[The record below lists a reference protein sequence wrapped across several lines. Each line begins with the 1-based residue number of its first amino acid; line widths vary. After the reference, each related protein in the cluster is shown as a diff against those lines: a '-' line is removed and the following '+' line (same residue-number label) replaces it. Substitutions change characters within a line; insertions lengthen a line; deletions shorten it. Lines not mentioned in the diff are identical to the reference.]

1 MALGKTAAVVIG
13 SFPLGESDR
22 VVTFFSRQY
31 GKIRGVA
38 KAARRIRSRFGGALE
53 LGTLG
58 ELVFFDTGRS
68 DLVRVDHFDVL
79 HPFERVRNDLDRLGQ
94 AAWIVECVGRLTADR
109 DPNAALYGLLLR
121 ALKSVE
127 AGTPPRR
134 VAVVFGV
141 RCIEALGHRL
151 RTDACVGCGRRTAT
165 DHGPLEIDVEAGG
178 LVCADCGRG
187 ATDTVRVEPASV
199 AALRRL
205 RTMAWDEATA
215 GRLGRAEAELRD
227 LLDLQV
233 ARLIGHPARTTRF
246 VREIERFAPA
256 LSSPRGARIPTV
268 GEPE

>member
-1 MALGKTAAVVIG
+1 VR
-13 SFPLGESDR
+13 DD
-22 VVTFFSRQY
+22 
-31 GKIRGVA
+31 
-38 KAARRIRSRFGGALE
+38 LE
-53 LGTLG
+53 
-58 ELVFFDTGRS
+58 
-68 DLVRVDHFDVL
+68 
-79 HPFERVRNDLDRLGQ
+79 RLGQ

-127 AGTPPRR
+127 AGVPPRR

-151 RTDACVGCGRRTAT
+151 RTDACVGCGRRIAT
-165 DHGPLEIDVEAGG
+165 DRGPVDLDVEAGG

-187 ATDTVRVEPASV
+187 TTGTARVAPATV

-233 ARLIGHPARTTRF
+233 AGLIGHPARTTRF
-246 VREIERFAPA
+246 VREIERFAPV
-256 LSSPRGARIPTV
+256 LGSPRGTRISTL